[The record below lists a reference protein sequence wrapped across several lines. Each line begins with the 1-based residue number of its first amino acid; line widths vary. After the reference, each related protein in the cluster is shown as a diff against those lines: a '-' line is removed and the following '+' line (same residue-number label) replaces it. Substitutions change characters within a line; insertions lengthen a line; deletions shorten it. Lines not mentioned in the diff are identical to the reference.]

1 MGRPCPRLEAL
12 GAFLSLFPLVLRM
25 MGGRHGA
32 FTRMDSMKSE
42 QPGVPGDDAALAE
55 LTQALA
61 EAGRDAHAPER
72 LLPMVY
78 GELRR
83 LAASKMSGEP
93 AHQTLQPTALVHE
106 AWLRI
111 TASNAIVWQGRNHF
125 FGVAAEAMRRIL
137 IERARR
143 RGAAKRGGG
152 WQRLDLEHV
161 DVASETQAETLLALD
176 EALARLM
183 EVDPR
188 SGELVKLRFFGG
200 LTLDE
205 AGDVLG
211 VSGRTA
217 KRSWAFARAWLY
229 HEIRR
234 LEGPAP

>member
-1 MGRPCPRLEAL
+1 L
-12 GAFLSLFPLVLRM
+12 GVPL
-25 MGGRHGA
+25 
-32 FTRMDSMKSE
+32 MDPMKSE
-42 QPGVPGDDAALAE
+42 QPDGSGEDAALSD
-55 LTQALA
+55 LTRALS
-61 EAGRDAHAPER
+61 EVGTDANAPER

-78 GELRR
+78 AELRR
-83 LAASKMSGEP
+83 LAASKMSTEP

-111 TASNAIVWQGRNHF
+111 TASKDIVWQGRNHF

-152 WQRLDLEHV
+152 WERLDLEHV
-161 DVASETQAETLLALD
+161 DVASETQADTLLALD

-205 AGDVLG
+205 AGEVLG
-211 VSGRTA
+211 FSGRTA
-217 KRSWAFARAWLY
+217 KRCWAFARAWLY
-229 HEIRR
+229 HEITRQ
-234 LEGPAP
+234 EGSTP

>member
-1 MGRPCPRLEAL
+1 MGV
-12 GAFLSLFPLVLRM
+12 PL
-25 MGGRHGA
+25 
-32 FTRMDSMKSE
+32 MDPMKSE
-42 QPGVPGDDAALAE
+42 QPDGSGEDAALSD
-55 LTQALA
+55 LTRALS
-61 EAGRDAHAPER
+61 EVGTDANASER

-78 GELRR
+78 AELRR
-83 LAASKMSGEP
+83 LAASKMSTEP

-111 TASNAIVWQGRNHF
+111 TASKDIVWQGRNHF

-152 WQRLDLEHV
+152 WERLDLEHV
-161 DVASETQAETLLALD
+161 DVASETQADTLLALD

-200 LTLDE
+200 LTLYE
-205 AGDVLG
+205 AGEVLG
-211 VSGRTA
+211 FSGRTA
-217 KRSWAFARAWLY
+217 KRCWAFARAWLY
-229 HEIRR
+229 HEITRQ
-234 LEGPAP
+234 EGSTP